1 MSNEKLNQ
9 SLNSIPVSHLN
20 SLFLKKEI
28 IYRGYIGKIIYIA
41 HYLDLNPGPWVE
53 VKLTIWNG
61 RTVHKFMPLKDVV
74 LVSKS
79 SAA

>member
-1 MSNEKLNQ
+1 MSNEKINQ
-9 SLNSIPVSHLN
+9 TLNSIHVSHLN

-28 IYRGYIGKIIYIA
+28 IYRGYIGEIIYIA
-41 HYLDLNPGPWVE
+41 HYLDMSPGPWCE
-53 VKLTIWNG
+53 IKLTLWNG